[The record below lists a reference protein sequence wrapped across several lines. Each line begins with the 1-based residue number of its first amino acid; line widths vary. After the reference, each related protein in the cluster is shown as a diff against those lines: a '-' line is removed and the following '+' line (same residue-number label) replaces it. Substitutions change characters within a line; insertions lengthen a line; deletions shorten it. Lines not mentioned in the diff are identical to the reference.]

1 MGWKN
6 RITIILA
13 VIFQLCVVSCI
24 RDNEPCDECEKKE
37 TVDVAITDLLPDSL
51 ATFEDL
57 NMRTASM
64 VLYPSSGK
72 SSFAQTLYGENGKIS
87 LPCDSYS
94 LLIYTSDFFELDANY
109 YRGMEQPETA
119 ESYVRQQ
126 IENGIIYVDEPDPLF
141 SSYIENYNP
150 EESSEKLS
158 VTLRPRVFTY
168 RFKIAVEGIQ
178 YLQSAMATVTGMYTS
193 AFLKDGHHREGEEGT
208 MRVVLKKTEVN
219 PEKNEGY
226 LYGEFR
232 SFGPHQRKDVKHHI
246 SISLSNGETK
256 VVELDD
262 LTTPIKSLTRGGEI
276 LIKQKIVIKDNGSG
290 GQGGDFNPGVVDWE
304 DIEIPVPA

>member
-1 MGWKN
+1 M
-6 RITIILA
+6 
-13 VIFQLCVVSCI
+13 S
-24 RDNEPCDECEKKE
+24 
-37 TVDVAITDLLPDSL
+37 
-51 ATFEDL
+51 
-57 NMRTASM
+57 
-64 VLYPSSGK
+64 
-72 SSFAQTLYGENGKIS
+72 GENGKIS
-87 LPCDSYS
+87 LPCDFYS

-109 YRGMEQPETA
+109 YRGMEYPETT

-141 SSYIENYNP
+141 SSYVENYNP
-150 EESSEKLS
+150 EKSFEKLS

-178 YLQSAMATVTGMYTS
+178 YLQSATATVTGMYTS
-193 AFLKDGHHREGEEGT
+193 AFLKDGHHREDEEGA
-208 MRVVLKKTEVN
+208 MNVVLKKTGVN

-246 SISLSNGETK
+246 SIALTNDETK

-262 LTTPIKSLTRGGEI
+262 LTTPIKSLTRGGEFV
-276 LIKQKIVIKDNGSG
+276 IKQKIVIKDNGGSE
-290 GQGGDFNPGVVDWE
+290 QGSDFNPGVVDWE